1 MKKIITLTVSTL
13 FISMFLSSCTAKKQH
28 CDAYGQLSVNQ
39 SEMNASQENINKIT
53 KSEEAF

>member
-1 MKKIITLTVSTL
+1 
-13 FISMFLSSCTAKKQH
+13 MFLSSCTAKKQQ

-39 SEMNASQENINKIT
+39 SEVNTTQENSNKIT